1 MSFFEAAL
9 YLEKGHL
16 FEGKG
21 FGSEISKG
29 GEAVFN
35 TGMSGYQEIY
45 TDPSYLNQIVVMGSS
60 QIGNTGINRQDL
72 ESSSLLLSGVV
83 VREYCPV
90 PSNWRSVQTLSD
102 YLAMAKVPAISEVDT
117 REITQILRDEGAQRA
132 VIFPTKGLK
141 TSEFKVQAEQLLKSV
156 PLMEGLDLV
165 SKVSCKEPYLFSEE
179 GWKQN
184 AGTIV
189 VYDFGVKWNILR
201 HFGKRGFKVQVVPF
215 NMPAEEVM
223 KYSPKAILLSN
234 GPGDPAKVPNSVGQ
248 IQKLIGKVP
257 MLAIC
262 MGHQL
267 LARAVGAQTYK
278 LKFGHHGIN
287 HPVKDLSNN
296 KIIITSQNH
305 GFAVRAETLPG
316 KEVQLNHINLN
327 DGTVE
332 GFCSESLKF
341 YSVQFHPESAPGP
354 SDASYIFEHFI
365 RGFIQ

>member
-1 MSFFEAAL
+1 MTFFDAAL
-9 YLEKGHL
+9 YLENGYL

-21 FGSEISKG
+21 FGSQSSKG

-60 QIGNTGINRQDL
+60 QIGNTGVNPLDL

-83 VREYCPV
+83 VREYCTV
-90 PSNWRSVQTLSD
+90 PSSWRSVQSLSD
-102 YLAMAKVPAISEVDT
+102 YLSMAKVPGISEVDT
-117 REITQILRDEGAQRA
+117 REITKILRDEGAQRA
-132 VIFPTKGLK
+132 VIFPTAGVSTKELK
-141 TSEFKVQAEQLLKSV
+141 TQAEKLLKSV
-156 PLMEGLDLV
+156 PSMEGLDLV
-165 SKVSCKEPYLFSEE
+165 SKVSCNKPYLFTEE
-179 GWKQN
+179 GWRED

-201 HFGKRGFKVQVVPF
+201 HLGRRGFKIQVVPY
-215 NMPAEEVM
+215 NMPAAEVL
-223 KYSPKAILLSN
+223 KYQPKAVLLSN
-234 GPGDPAKVPNSVGQ
+234 GPGDPSKVPNSVQ
-248 IQKLIGKVP
+248 EIQKLIGQVP
-257 MLAIC
+257 ILAIC

-287 HPVKDLSNN
+287 HPVKDLTTH

-305 GFAVRAETLPG
+305 GFAVKPETLSG

-332 GFCSESLKF
+332 GFFSDSLRF

-365 RGFIQ
+365 RGFI

>member
-60 QIGNTGINRQDL
+60 QIGNTGINTQDL

-90 PSNWRSVQTLSD
+90 PSNWRSIQTLSD
-102 YLAMAKVPAISEVDT
+102 YLAMSKVPAISEVDT

-141 TSEFKVQAEQLLKSV
+141 ASELKVQAEQLLKSV
-156 PLMEGLDLV
+156 PSMEGLDLV

-201 HFGKRGFKVQVVPF
+201 HFGTRGFKVQVVPY
-215 NMPAEEVM
+215 NTPAEEVM

-234 GPGDPAKVPNSVGQ
+234 GPGDPATVPSSVEQ

-257 MLAIC
+257 ILAIC

-316 KEVQLNHINLN
+316 KEVQLNHVNLN

-332 GFCSESLKF
+332 GFLSESLKF

>member
-9 YLEKGHL
+9 YLENGHL

-21 FGSEISKG
+21 FGAEISKG

-60 QIGNTGINRQDL
+60 QIGNTGINAQDL

-83 VREYCPV
+83 VREYCAV
-90 PSNWRSVQTLSD
+90 PSNWRSVQSLSD
-102 YLAMAKVPAISEVDT
+102 YLVMAKVPGIGEVDT
-117 REITQILRDEGAQRA
+117 REITQILREEGAQKGI
-132 VIFPTKGLK
+132 IFPLDKIKK
-141 TSEFKVQAEQLLKSV
+141 TDIKIHAQKLLESV
-156 PLMEGLDLV
+156 PSMEGLDLV
-165 SKVSCKEPYLFSEE
+165 SKVSCQKPYRYSEQ
-179 GWKQN
+179 GWKEDC
-184 AGTIV
+184 GTIV

-201 HFGKRGFKVQVVPF
+201 HLGKRGFQIQVVPF
-215 NMPAEEVM
+215 HTPFEEVM
-223 KYSPKAILLSN
+223 KYRPKAVLLSN
-234 GPGDPAKVPNSVGQ
+234 GPGDPAMVPHSVQ
-248 IQKLIGKVP
+248 EIQKLIGKVP
-257 MLAIC
+257 ILAIC

-267 LARAVGAQTYK
+267 LARAIGAQTYK

-305 GFAVRAETLPG
+305 GFAVRADTLPG
-316 KEVQLNHINLN
+316 REVQLNHVNLN

-332 GFCSESLKF
+332 GFCSNSLKV

-354 SDASYIFEHFI
+354 SDASYIFDHFI